1 MLGLAVI
8 AAIGIARSTSLAI
21 AGALT
26 APIPTLATATAAIL
40 ALFIIVIAA
49 LPRNR
54 REATERIIAI
64 RIGTAL
70 AATTA
75 ATALGQLERQR
86 IGVGYRLAL
95 IVVRPVAA
103 ALSTLATLTA
113 LRFWLAAALIPTV
126 IPAFA
131 PAFIAALA
139 FTLAWRALLAS
150 SGLRGGWAGFA
161 LAFTRT
167 TTTTATITFALLFVF
182 AARSGRRTFTRAGG
196 RFGRWATAAL
206 LLLALGFGFLL
217 CRDFRDFIRIHAC
230 IEHGLLLGFQ
240 RFGIGFIPAFGRA

>member
-8 AAIGIARSTSLAI
+8 AAIGVARATALAI

-26 APIPTLATATAAIL
+26 APIPTLATTTATVL
-40 ALFIIVIAA
+40 ALFIIVIAT

-54 REATERIIAI
+54 REPPERIIAI
-64 RIGTAL
+64 RIGAAL
-70 AATTA
+70 AATAA

-86 IGVGYRLAL
+86 ISVGYRLAL
-95 IVVRPVAA
+95 IVVRPVAT
-103 ALSTLATLTA
+103 ALATLATLTA
-113 LRFWLAAALIPTV
+113 LRFWLAAALITTV
-126 IPAFA
+126 IPALA
-131 PAFIAALA
+131 PTLIATLA
-139 FTLAWRALLAS
+139 FTLAWRTLFTS

-167 TTTTATITFALLFVF
+167 TTTTAAITFALLFVF
-182 AARSGRRTFTRAGG
+182 ATRSGRRAFTRSS
-196 RFGRWATAAL
+196 RFGCWATAAL

-217 CRDFRDFIRIHAC
+217 RRDFRDFVRIHTG
-230 IEHGLLLGFQ
+230 IKHGLLLGFQ